1 MQALYGRN
9 GEAPVPV
16 IAAQSPGDCFYAVY
30 EACRIA
36 VEHSTPVFFLSDGYL
51 ANGAEPW
58 IYPKSEALK
67 PIVPDFASALPE
79 GETFLPYKRDAKLA
93 RKWAVPGIKG
103 LEHRIGGLE
112 KEHETG
118 NISYDPEN
126 HEFMVK
132 LRAEKVE
139 RIADF
144 IPNQEIDQGPQSGP
158 LVIVGW
164 GSTYGAIKTAVREAL
179 NEGIPVAHIH
189 IRHINP
195 FPKNLGTLLSSYK
208 NVLVPEMNNGQ
219 LVRVLRDKF
228 LVPAEGFNKIK
239 GVPFTAG
246 ELLEKIK
253 SIVPHA

>member
-1 MQALYGRN
+1 MY
-9 GEAPVPV
+9 P
-16 IAAQSPGDCFYAVY
+16 
-30 EACRIA
+30 
-36 VEHSTPVFFLSDGYL
+36 TSD
-51 ANGAEPW
+51 
-58 IYPKSEALK
+58 ALK
-67 PIVPDFASALPE
+67 PIQPNFIKELSE
-79 GETFLPYKRDAKLA
+79 GEKFLPYKRDEKLA

-132 LRAEKVE
+132 LRAEKIE

-144 IPNQEIDQGPQSGP
+144 IPEQTIDQGPQTGP
-158 LVIVGW
+158 LVVVGW

-179 NEGIPVAHIH
+179 NEGIQVAHIH
-189 IRHINP
+189 LRNIHP
-195 FPKNLGTLLSSYK
+195 FPKNLGTLLASYEHI
-208 NVLVPEMNNGQ
+208 LVPEMNNGQ

-228 LVPAEGFNKIK
+228 LLPAEGMNKIK

-246 ELLEKIK
+246 ELLVKIK
-253 SIVPHA
+253 SIVAHA